1 MEKPFL
7 SIAIPTYEMNSLG
20 VNFLK
25 HSFEMLKK
33 QTFTN
38 FEVVISDHS
47 KDESIKNLCEDYTN
61 FFYIKYFKNNKNIGS
76 SSANLNNAILNC
88 DGKIIKILFQDDF
101 LYNEGS
107 LEITIDNFDIKKD
120 KWVVSRSEHSYDG
133 FTFIRDFTP
142 QYNHNIHLGNNTI
155 SSPSVLTI
163 LNKKPFLFDENLICL
178 MDCDYYKRYYMEYG
192 LPKILNTVTVVNR
205 IGDHQVS
212 NTIVNAELQKNELQ
226 YVKQK
231 FND

>member
-1 MEKPFL
+1 MIL
-7 SIAIPTYEMNSLG
+7 SICIPTYEMNGEGYKFLNHSLDI
-20 VNFLK
+20 LTK
-25 HSFEMLKK
+25 QSFKD
-33 QTFTN
+33 

-47 KDESIKNLCEDYTN
+47 SNDDIEKLCQNYNNRLKINYKKNLE
-61 FFYIKYFKNNKNIGS
+61 KIGS
-76 SSANLNNAILNC
+76 SSANINNAIKNAKGEL
-88 DGKIIKILFQDDF
+88 IKILFQDDF
-101 LYNEGS
+101 LYDENS
-107 LEITIDNFDIKKD
+107 LKTTVSNFDIKKD
-120 KWVVSRSEHSYDG
+120 KWLVSRSEHSHDG
-133 FTFIRDFTP
+133 FTFVRDFTP
-142 QYNHNIHLGNNTI
+142 QYNHNIHLGINTI

-178 MDCDYYKRYYMEYG
+178 MDCDYYKRYYIEYG

-205 IGDHQVS
+205 IGGHQVS